1 MNACIALGAN
11 FLLARKKS
19 LCAQH
24 SGFFF
29 KKELKYFCLKVH
41 HSVTL
46 DCALT
51 VIASVS

>member
-24 SGFFF
+24 SGFF